1 MHASAASGNDGI
13 ARDGVNDKALEMSSN
28 CIFCKI
34 IRGEIPG
41 RKVYEDEDL
50 VVIHDIHP
58 AAPVHLLMVPRE
70 HFDNLD
76 TAEDRHLRLLG
87 KMQLLAPRLARE
99 QGATNGYRVVT
110 NNGPDGGQEVYHLHV
125 HVLGGPR
132 PWKRL

>member
-1 MHASAASGNDGI
+1 
-13 ARDGVNDKALEMSSN
+13 MSSN

-34 IRGEIPG
+34 VKGEIPS
-41 RKVYEDEDL
+41 RKVYEDDDL
-50 VVIHDIHP
+50 VVFHDIHP

-76 TAEDRHLRLLG
+76 VAEARHERLLG

>member
-1 MHASAASGNDGI
+1 MENCTFCGIVSAKKPGKI
-13 ARDGVNDKALEMSSN
+13 VYRDDRATA
-28 CIFCKI
+28 F
-34 IRGEIPG
+34 
-41 RKVYEDEDL
+41 
-50 VVIHDIHP
+50 HDIHP
-58 AAPVHLLMVPRE
+58 AAPIHLLIVPKE
-70 HFDNLD
+70 HVDNLD
-76 TAEDRHLRLLG
+76 TAEPRHEKLLG